1 MKSELEERS
10 FINQKIQKAAS
21 RVARNEALIL
31 AEKENLQRLQEN
43 GKLKPM
49 DDDIDE
55 FVQMRLDNTLI
66 LYYII
71 I

>member
-10 FINQKIQKAAS
+10 FISQEIQKAAS